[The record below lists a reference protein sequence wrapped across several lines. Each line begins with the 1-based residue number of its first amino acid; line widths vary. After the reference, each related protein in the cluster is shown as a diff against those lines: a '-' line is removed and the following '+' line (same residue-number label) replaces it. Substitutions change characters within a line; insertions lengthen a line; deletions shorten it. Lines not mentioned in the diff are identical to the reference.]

1 MSVSPVGNLQSSRT
15 FSLSKTSMVW
25 APIVKPEK
33 MRTKRILERVHYTF
47 KCSGRGKSF
56 EEERCQMLPRHRYL
70 HIPPPPPRKHEFLFF
85 CKLGVL
91 LFTTPTE
98 CVHLIFARLQL
109 GIFFTILLA
118 AYLFFFSAK
127 ILRLYASFKRRLFT
141 YIILLT
147 KKDNWPLSFEFFTLG
162 PYFSP
167 ICVQDPFLSHLHY
180 SFFS

>member
-109 GIFFTILLA
+109 GIFL
-118 AYLFFFSAK
+118 
-127 ILRLYASFKRRLFT
+127 
-141 YIILLT
+141 
-147 KKDNWPLSFEFFTLG
+147 
-162 PYFSP
+162 
-167 ICVQDPFLSHLHY
+167 LHY
-180 SFFS
+180 WPHICFSFLPRFYDFMPALKDVYLHT